1 MALTKISGD
10 LLQQPIDVG
19 IVTASNGTFSGNL
32 NVAGVSTFQGNV
44 YLGDN
49 VNIGGEFISNL
60 VPNTDDTYDI
70 GVGDKRWRS
79 ANFSGI
85 STFNNVTV
93 GGASTALLV
102 NGNARIVGVL
112 TIGTASITF
121 SGVNNQ
127 VTGITTFTGF
137 TDFNEGI
144 NVDGHTELD
153 ELNVTGVSTFA
164 NTINAVDAS
173 FSGNVSIAGTLT
185 YDDVTNV
192 DSIGIITARRDV
204 LVGGILNVT
213 GISTFNNTT
222 EVKNSSFK
230 VTNSSASGQYLQ
242 VTQNSNSSLNLDKVG
257 DGAFYIRGNNIYL
270 QNDGTS
276 ETYAGFEAD
285 GKSYLNYNG
294 STKLETTGTGVTITG
309 DARVTGI
316 LTVGTASVTIDG
328 SQDFPTIRPTLD
340 LNFAAT
346 KTLDRRITFTRD
358 SIGTYIDE
366 LGVIKYA
373 PNNVPRFDHDPDT
386 GESLG
391 LLIEESRT
399 NSYTYSVDLSQS
411 VYSKNNVTIV
421 SNAAVAPDGT
431 TTATKIVPSTS
442 SVVHSISRIGTVGLN
457 AIRSVYIKAGEY
469 TSCVIDDINTGARA
483 TINLLDGSTSNTN
496 YIPQRGN
503 LVNAGNG
510 WWRVYVGYDQYS
522 AVNNPFHIYPNTN
535 SAFAGDGTS
544 GIYVWGYQQEA
555 DAWPL
560 PSSYIPT
567 SGSTVTR
574 AQDFAKITGTNF
586 TDSYN
591 QEEGTLVCDQS
602 VSDLS
607 TANQYSVILSSS
619 INESIGMGYRVG
631 GGASGDYGFYIIKS
645 GDALFRSVT
654 ANIAV
659 DTPFRTALAY
669 KLNDG
674 GTCFNGGTAIT
685 DDTLVLPTPDRMLIG
700 EGYSA
705 NNELTKGHIRKLTYY
720 PKRLTN
726 AQLQSLTRQ

>member
-1 MALTKISGD
+1 MAFTKVTAAGINTGGSFILENINTSGIITASTVNVGSAVTISSSGAN
-10 LLQQPIDVG
+10 VTG
-19 IVTASNGTFSGNL
+19 IVTAGTVQVGSATTIHTTGIDLGGGTLTSHNINSTGIITATSGFDGNL
-32 NVAGVSTFQGNV
+32 TGNV
-44 YLGDN
+44 TGDLTGNVTGNVSSSGANTLGSLTVTND
-49 VNIGGEFISNL
+49 
-60 VPNTDDTYDI
+60 
-70 GVGDKRWRS
+70 
-79 ANFSGI
+79 A
-85 STFNNVTV
+85 TV
-93 GGASTALLV
+93 GGALTVTGDFTV
-102 NGNARIVGVL
+102 NGTTTTIDTIV
-112 TIGTASITF
+112 TAVDSLA
-121 SGVNNQ
+121 
-127 VTGITTFTGF
+127 
-137 TDFNEGI
+137 
-144 NVDGHTELD
+144 VDG
-153 ELNVTGVSTFA
+153 NVTAG
-164 NTINAVDAS
+164 
-173 FSGNVSIAGTLT
+173 GNLDI
-185 YDDVTNV
+185 
-192 DSIGIITARRDV
+192 
-204 LVGGILNVT
+204 T
-213 GISTFNNTT
+213 GISTFQNDVNFAGATGVT
-222 EVKNSSFK
+222 SAFFDKSDNSLKFFDSTKAKFGTGNDLEIYHDGTHSHVREVGTGDLRLRSSKIQLMNPSSEPYFIGNS
-230 VTNSSASGQYLQ
+230 
-242 VTQNSNSSLNLDKVG
+242 
-257 DGAFYIRGNNIYL
+257 DGAVELYYDNSKKF
-270 QNDGTS
+270 
-276 ETYAGFEAD
+276 
-285 GKSYLNYNG
+285 
-294 STKLETTGTGVTITG
+294 ETTGTGVTITG

-586 TDSYN
+586 TDFYN